1 MSAKVVNDLFDYE
14 GLKIYQYD
22 DKFKFSLDSI
32 LLAEFVEI
40 KNNLRTVVDF
50 CTGNAPVPLI
60 LSTKT
65 KARIYGFEIQPRI
78 YELAQLSVR
87 ENNLES
93 QIEVINA
100 NLSEALEFVLPESV
114 DAVTCNPPYFKYD
127 KRKSLIN
134 EDEDKAVAR
143 HEIKMNL
150 EDLMTAAKYILK
162 EKAPLYIVHRCDRLE
177 EILDCLDKY
186 NFKVKKLQF
195 IYAGYDK
202 EAIMVLIKATKNGKM
217 GSLKVMPPVDVLSN
231 KTYQGIFEKSDK
243 DEINSGIRKSR

>member
-1 MSAKVVNDLFDYE
+1 MSARVVNDLFDYD
-14 GLKIYQYD
+14 GLKIYQYE

-40 KNNLRTVVDF
+40 KSNVRTIVDF

-65 KARIYGFEIQPRI
+65 KARIYGFEIQTKI
-78 YELAQLSVR
+78 YELAKLSVR

-93 QIEVINA
+93 QIDIINA
-100 NLSEALEFVLPESV
+100 NLTETLEYILPESV

-127 KRKSLIN
+127 KRSLVN
-134 EDEDKAVAR
+134 EDEEKAIAR

-150 EDLMTAAKYILK
+150 EDLMTSAKYILK

-186 NFKVKKLQF
+186 SFKVKKLQF
-195 IYAGYDK
+195 IYAGYGK

-217 GSLKVMPPVDVLSN
+217 GSLKVMPPVDVLQN
-231 KTYQGIFEKSDK
+231 KSYKGIFEKS
-243 DEINSGIRKSR
+243 E